1 MSPNTQ
7 MNFISQ
13 NLWALG
19 GDPQIFCEDT
29 DLLPT
34 RQQEGGGVL
43 TAETL
48 AEQRTHRSR
57 NISPF
62 PSSPP
67 PPTGKHQASVSGPPR
82 VTGGDPLSEGRRG
95 RPQRTDSSVCLWL
108 AVVILLEL

>member
-1 MSPNTQ
+1 MSLNTQ

-19 GDPQIFCEDT
+19 GEPQISCEDT

-34 RQQEGGGVL
+34 RQQEEGGGL

-57 NISPF
+57 NVSP
-62 PSSPP
+62 SR
-67 PPTGKHQASVSGPPR
+67 ASH
-82 VTGGDPLSEGRRG
+82 PLAST
-95 RPQRTDSSVCLWL
+95 RPQSAPLH
-108 AVVILLEL
+108 E

>member
-1 MSPNTQ
+1 MSLNTQ

-34 RQQEGGGVL
+34 RQQEGGGGL

-57 NISPF
+57 NLSPF
-62 PSSPP
+62 PSI
-67 PPTGKHQASVSGPPR
+67 PPTGKHQASVSAPPGVTR
-82 VTGGDPLSEGRRG
+82 GRSAFGGTEEEASAHVQLSLSVTG
-95 RPQRTDSSVCLWL
+95 
-108 AVVILLEL
+108 